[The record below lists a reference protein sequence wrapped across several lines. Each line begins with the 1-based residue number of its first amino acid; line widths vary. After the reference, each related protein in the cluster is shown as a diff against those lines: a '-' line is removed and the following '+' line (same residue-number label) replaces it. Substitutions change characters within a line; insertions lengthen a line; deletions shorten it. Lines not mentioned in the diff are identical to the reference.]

1 VPLRKRRPKF
11 TRDQPEVR
19 RRKLI
24 DATARC
30 LAEFGLAGTSVRQ
43 ICAKAGVS
51 PGLLAHHF
59 TGIDELIAETY
70 RHTGA
75 QVSAVLTAALAAAP
89 DDPEAKLRAF
99 IEASFK
105 PPLLDPDL
113 LAIWLTF
120 WSLVRRDP
128 AINRVHAEVYADYR
142 RKLELLIATIAERN
156 GIATNA
162 RLATLA
168 FTAMMD
174 GLWLELCLDPT
185 VFNADEAQAI
195 ACSWIEGLKA
205 SRLSLSADPPTRV
218 SH

>member
-1 VPLRKRRPKF
+1 MPRAAPSRKHRPKF
-11 TRDQPEVR
+11 TRDQPDVR

-24 DATARC
+24 EATGRC

-59 TGIDELIAETY
+59 PGIDDLIVETY

-75 QVSAVLTAALAAAP
+75 QVSAVLMAALAAAP

-99 IEASFK
+99 IEASFR

-128 AINRVHAEVYADYR
+128 AISSVHADVYADYR
-142 RKLELLIATIAERN
+142 RTLEPLIAAIAARN
-156 GIATNA
+156 RIPINA

-185 VFNADEAQAI
+185 TFAAAEAQEI
-195 ACSWIEGLKA
+195 AYDWVDGLKGKLRA
-205 SRLSLSADPPTRV
+205 PLIPVR
-218 SH
+218 

>member
-1 VPLRKRRPKF
+1 
-11 TRDQPEVR
+11 VR

-59 TGIDELIAETY
+59 AGIDELIVETY
-70 RHTGA
+70 RHTGS
-75 QVSAVLTAALAAAP
+75 QVSAVLMAALAAAP

-128 AINRVHAEVYADYR
+128 AISRVHAEVYADYR
-142 RKLELLIATIAERN
+142 AIAARN
-156 GIATNA
+156 GHAINA

-185 VFNADEAQAI
+185 AFTAAEAQMI
-195 ACSWIEGLKA
+195 ADNWVDGLTKPREA
-205 SRLSLSADPPTRV
+205 
-218 SH
+218 